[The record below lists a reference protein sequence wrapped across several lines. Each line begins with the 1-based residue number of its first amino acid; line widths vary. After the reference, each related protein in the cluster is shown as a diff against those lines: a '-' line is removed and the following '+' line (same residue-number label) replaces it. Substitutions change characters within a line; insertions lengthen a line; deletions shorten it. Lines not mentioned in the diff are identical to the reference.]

1 MRSPATKQFD
11 VSAEIRVQAVI
22 IRRRKHGQNLRCHI
36 RDSSLCMRA
45 SVHLLPWNCA
55 CIRIPPVCTGEIAP
69 ADRNRFLPAD
79 VSIRRHR
86 KSCRPH
92 ADHLESN
99 RCPNEGHSRASQE
112 SYNNNNN
119 NNVNSRFLLSF
130 TCFHCPALSACSGL
144 KTETY
149 CSKGSNQIILNF
161 LYAYFVTL
169 QFLYRIYSDFSRYSA
184 VDDED
189 SLVDQTGQR

>member
-1 MRSPATKQFD
+1 MNKYLDSLFLLLPYREPLSHSLRLKLNAVRSPATKQFD

-55 CIRIPPVCTGEIAP
+55 CIRIPPVCTGEIVP

-119 NNVNSRFLLSF
+119 NNVNSLGINSFFFYLFPLS
-130 TCFHCPALSACSGL
+130 CIICVL
-144 KTETY
+144 
-149 CSKGSNQIILNF
+149 GSQDGN
-161 LYAYFVTL
+161 VL
-169 QFLYRIYSDFSRYSA
+169 Q
-184 VDDED
+184 
-189 SLVDQTGQR
+189 